1 MYFRLKQLPVD
12 VIMNRK
18 KLEIL
23 KSTFNPQQDP
33 VANHLDLIEI
43 K

>member
-1 MYFRLKQLPVD
+1 MYFELKQLPVG
-12 VIMNRK
+12 VLMNR

-23 KSTFNPQQDP
+23 KSTFNPKQDP
-33 VANHLDLIEI
+33 VANHFDLIEI

>member
-1 MYFRLKQLPVD
+1 MYIRLKQLPVD
-12 VIMNRK
+12 VITNR

-23 KSTFNPQQDP
+23 KSIFNPQQDP